1 LNALSFGVKE
11 ILLNKA
17 RLDLP
22 SLKPPSL
29 ELEGERDQP
38 GRPRLWE

>member
-1 LNALSFGVKE
+1 MRSPLVLKKFCLIKLE
-11 ILLNKA
+11 
-17 RLDLP
+17 LDLP